1 MFFFFF
7 TSVVYFQCL
16 YDALRRNKRILIFV
30 DKLTH
35 CTLPHTRRQITHD
48 ALWEAGGPASLWV
61 VPGGSAVCVSW
72 WSYDF
77 PKDHLASFSTY
88 GVSFVVCLFLIP
100 HSVCIFLSIT
110 SFLFLLLLPNFLVVF
125 LKLSLAVCLYP
136 FLQFLSGFKNFNEP
150 GFLCTFCSGEL
161 SPKMLHLG
169 FDVTV
174 TLIIDWL
181 MNGTASQ
188 PLFSSLW
195 EPS

>member
-7 TSVVYFQCL
+7 YFSGVFSVFLWCFKEEQTYP
-16 YDALRRNKRILIFV
+16 NFV

-61 VPGGSAVCVSW
+61 VPGGSAACVSW

-110 SFLFLLLLPNFLVVF
+110 SFLFLLLLPNFLVVI

-188 PLFSSLW
+188 TLFSSLW

>member
-1 MFFFFF
+1 MFLWCFKEEQ
-7 TSVVYFQCL
+7 TYP
-16 YDALRRNKRILIFV
+16 NFV

-125 LKLSLAVCLYP
+125 LKLSLAVYP

>member
-7 TSVVYFQCL
+7 YFSGVFSVFLWCFKEEQTYP
-16 YDALRRNKRILIFV
+16 NFV

>member
-1 MFFFFF
+1 MFLWCFKEEQ
-7 TSVVYFQCL
+7 TYP
-16 YDALRRNKRILIFV
+16 NFV

-125 LKLSLAVCLYP
+125 LKLSLAVYP

-174 TLIIDWL
+174 TLIIDSL

-195 EPS
+195 ELS

>member
-1 MFFFFF
+1 MFLWCFKEEQTYPNFCWQTNSLY
-7 TSVVYFQCL
+7 TSTHTQTDYPWCFVGGWWSCITVSRPRGLCCLCLLVELWFPKGSSCIVFNIWCLLCRLSLSYSSLCL
-16 YDALRRNKRILIFV
+16 YF
-30 DKLTH
+30 
-35 CTLPHTRRQITHD
+35 
-48 ALWEAGGPASLWV
+48 SL
-61 VPGGSAVCVSW
+61 
-72 WSYDF
+72 
-77 PKDHLASFSTY
+77 
-88 GVSFVVCLFLIP
+88 
-100 HSVCIFLSIT
+100 IT

>member
-7 TSVVYFQCL
+7 YFSGVFSVFLWCFKEEQTYP
-16 YDALRRNKRILIFV
+16 NFV

-110 SFLFLLLLPNFLVVF
+110 SFLFLLLLPNFLVVI

-150 GFLCTFCSGEL
+150 GFLCTFYSGEL

-169 FDVTV
+169 FSVTV
-174 TLIIDWL
+174 SLIIDWL

-188 PLFSSLW
+188 TLFSSLW

>member
-7 TSVVYFQCL
+7 YFSGVFSVFLWCFKEEQTYP
-16 YDALRRNKRILIFV
+16 NFV

-188 PLFSSLW
+188 TLFSSLW

>member
-1 MFFFFF
+1 MSVALIFSSARRWINTFCFKFFICSVYSMFFFFF
-7 TSVVYFQCL
+7 YFSGVFSVFLWCFKEEQTYP
-16 YDALRRNKRILIFV
+16 NFV

-100 HSVCIFLSIT
+100 HSVCIFLSSPVSSS
-110 SFLFLLLLPNFLVVF
+110 SFYFLIFLL
-125 LKLSLAVCLYP
+125 
-136 FLQFLSGFKNFNEP
+136 
-150 GFLCTFCSGEL
+150 
-161 SPKMLHLG
+161 
-169 FDVTV
+169 
-174 TLIIDWL
+174 
-181 MNGTASQ
+181 
-188 PLFSSLW
+188 FS
-195 EPS
+195 